1 MGYVIKSIGSIS
13 LPAGF
18 DCTELALNEF
28 LLKYAAE
35 NELRGLSSTHLFCQ
49 QSNEQ
54 TEPEIL
60 GYFSLATT
68 VIDVGQLPKELTK
81 RYPNYVKKNPTIT
94 LLARLALDKQH
105 QGKKLGG
112 LMLIHMINTAVM
124 GWKYVNSIGLLI
136 HAKNEKVA
144 EFYEYHGFRRLPEN
158 QLHLFMPRQEVILL
172 EQQSRALLEK

>member
-1 MGYVIKSIGSIS
+1 MGYVIKGIGSVP

-18 DCTELALNEF
+18 DCTEPALNDF

-35 NELRGLSSTHLFCQ
+35 NESLGLSSTHLFCYQ
-49 QSNEQ
+49 DDGQD
-54 TEPEIL
+54 EPEIL

-68 VIDVGQLPKELTK
+68 VIDVGQLPKKLTK
-81 RYPNYVKKNPTIT
+81 RYPNYVKQNLTVT

-112 LMLIHMINTAVM
+112 LMLVHMINTAVM
-124 GWKYVNSIGLLI
+124 GWKYVNSIGLLT

-144 EFYEYHGFRRLPEN
+144 KFYEYYGFMRLPEN
-158 QLHLFMPRQEVILL
+158 PLHLFIPRKDVISL
-172 EQQSRALLEK
+172 EQQSRALPP